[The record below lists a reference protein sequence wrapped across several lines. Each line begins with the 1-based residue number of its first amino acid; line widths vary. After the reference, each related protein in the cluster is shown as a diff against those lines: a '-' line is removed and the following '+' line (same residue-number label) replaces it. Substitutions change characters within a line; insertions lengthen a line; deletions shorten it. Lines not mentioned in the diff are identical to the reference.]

1 MNLIRNAVENLRG
14 KVEHTGCEDG
24 NIVLG
29 VNPDTVICQ
38 FERGACMEAVFGG
51 RIAEFVTSEPV
62 SVTTRLGFMFGALF
76 EKPAQRAA
84 ACAILNVIAGFLCL
98 SRIQKA
104 CPKECHAPCREAL
117 KKEIGGRPVFFL
129 EVAAGPGRD
138 LGFQVK
144 TPEEAEVILVTG
156 EGLVVPGGQEIAGN
170 PGGRRVIFLSPSTA
184 GICSLEG
191 LEHWCPYGR
200 A

>member
-1 MNLIRNAVENLRG
+1 MNLIRNAVEKLRQ

-24 NIVLG
+24 NIMLG

-38 FERGACMEAVFGG
+38 FERGACMEAAFGG
-51 RIAEFVTSEPV
+51 RIAQFVTSEPIRA
-62 SVTTRLGFMFGALF
+62 TTRLGFMFGALL

-104 CPKECHAPCREAL
+104 CPKECHASCREAL
-117 KKEIGGRPVFFL
+117 KKEVGGKSVFCL
-129 EVAAGPGRD
+129 EVAPGPGHD
-138 LGFQVK
+138 LGIQVDN
-144 TPEEAEVILVTG
+144 PGDAEVILVTG
-156 EGLVVPGGQEIAGN
+156 EGLVVPGGQEVAGTA
-170 PGGRRVIFLSPSTA
+170 GGRRVIFLSPSTA